1 MKLVFILVL
10 FILFGNTLQAQEIKT
25 GNNTEPKANFELSI
39 NGKIY
44 KAIEGKPIT
53 IDANLVKP
61 SITIKQTELKR
72 FDFSSIAFDYPKH
85 MAYEF
90 EQDFGYKNWT
100 LTGNNMVIL
109 IFEMDVET
117 TLTSLVNEMVKKF
130 GKKNCSVEDFEK
142 ELGNKLCK
150 GKQLIVTMA
159 GQKLI
164 MECYEVVLNDYKSRF
179 IYFQDVFNGNQ
190 NSSEYQQWFS
200 SIKNSIQFK

>member
-1 MKLVFILVL
+1 MKAIIIPFL
-10 FILFGNTLQAQEIKT
+10 FTLLSNTLLSQELKT
-25 GNNTEPKANFELSI
+25 GNYIEPKANYEINI
-39 NGKIY
+39 NGKMY
-44 KAIEGKPIT
+44 KAIEGESIT

-61 SITIKQTELKR
+61 IITINQSELKR

-100 LTGNNMVIL
+100 LTGNNIVIL

-150 GKQLIVTMA
+150 GKQLTVTMA

-164 MECYEVVLNDYKSRF
+164 MDCYEVVLNDYKSRF
-179 IYFQDVFNGNQ
+179 VYFQDVYNDNQ
-190 NSSEYQQWFS
+190 HTGEYQQWFN
-200 SIKNSIQFK
+200 SIKESIKFK